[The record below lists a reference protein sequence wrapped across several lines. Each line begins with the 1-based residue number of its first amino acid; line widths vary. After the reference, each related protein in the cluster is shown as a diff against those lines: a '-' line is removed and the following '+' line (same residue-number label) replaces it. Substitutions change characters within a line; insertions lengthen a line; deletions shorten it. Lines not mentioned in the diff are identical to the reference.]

1 MPDRFDG
8 IPYTI
13 CRNAFLTQMYN
24 IITTNEEFR
33 TRFHELNSSF
43 VIIGCL
49 NIKSSEE
56 YIFTDLLSRGVVL
69 FPSALSQQLT
79 RSKCFQ
85 AAVFTEYMVPSTI
98 VIRDKNDIL
107 SAITLYNSLKINKV
121 ITKQDR
127 ANCGLGI
134 NLWPSIEDLY
144 NNVSFGHIKFPF
156 VLQPF
161 IENVLDVRII
171 ILGNYL
177 EAYWRKNNNN
187 IRNNIS
193 RGGDSG
199 IYNLSENEL
208 LLCKK
213 IMQRGQF
220 PYAHIDLMIT
230 PENKIFFSEIALRG
244 GIKGAQISP
253 TNYVKQIK
261 QLEDLF
267 IASCNKT
274 SVFTNSI

>member
-1 MPDRFDG
+1 MPDRFDT
-8 IPYTI
+8 ISYTI
-13 CRNAFLTQMYN
+13 YGNAFLTQMHN
-24 IITTNEEFR
+24 IIRTNEEFR
-33 TRFHELNSSF
+33 AKFYKLSSSD

-49 NIKSSEE
+49 NIKPTEE
-56 YIFTDLLSRGVVL
+56 YIFTDLLSRGVAL

-85 AAVFTEYMVPSTI
+85 AAVFTKYMVPSTT
-98 VIRDKNDIL
+98 VIRDKNDVL
-107 SAITLYNSLKINKV
+107 SAITAYNSLKIKKV

-127 ANCGLGI
+127 VNCGLGI

-144 NNVSFGHIKFPF
+144 NNISFGHIKFPF

-171 ILGNYL
+171 ILGDYI

-208 LLCKK
+208 MLCKE
-213 IMQRGQF
+213 IMQKGQF

-230 PENKIFFSEIALRG
+230 PQNEIFFSEIALRG

-253 TNYVKQIK
+253 ANYLKQIK
-261 QLEDLF
+261 KLEDLF
-267 IASCNKT
+267 IKSYNNTSIHTNK
-274 SVFTNSI
+274 

>member
-1 MPDRFDG
+1 MPNRFNG
-8 IPYTI
+8 ISYTI
-13 CRNAFLTQMYN
+13 CGNAFLRHMYN
-24 IITTNEEFR
+24 IIRTSEEFR
-33 TRFHELNSSF
+33 AKFYELSSSDI
-43 VIIGCL
+43 IIGCL
-49 NIKSSEE
+49 NIKPSEE

-85 AAVFTEYMVPSTI
+85 ATVFKKYMVPSTT

-107 SAITLYNSLKINKV
+107 SAITNYNSLKITKV

-134 NLWPSIEDLY
+134 NIWPSIEDLY

-161 IENVLDVRII
+161 IENALDVRII
-171 ILGNYL
+171 ILGDYL
-177 EAYWRKNNNN
+177 EAYWRKNDNN

-193 RGGDSG
+193 RGGTSG
-199 IYNLSENEL
+199 TYNLSENKL
-208 LLCKK
+208 MLCKE

-220 PYAHIDLMIT
+220 PYAHIDLIIT
-230 PENKIFFSEIALRG
+230 PQNEIFFSEIALRG

-253 TNYVKQIK
+253 ANYLKQIK
-261 QLEDLF
+261 KLEDSF
-267 IASCNKT
+267 IESYNKV
-274 SVFTNSI
+274 SVPTKN